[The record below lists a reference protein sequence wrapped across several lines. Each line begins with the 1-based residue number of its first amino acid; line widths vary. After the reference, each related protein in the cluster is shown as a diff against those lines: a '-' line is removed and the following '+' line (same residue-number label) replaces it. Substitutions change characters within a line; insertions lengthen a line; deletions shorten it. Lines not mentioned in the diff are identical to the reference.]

1 MIGRVTQQTVQRST
15 LANLQLNLSTL
26 ADMQGKMSSG
36 KKVTV
41 PSDDPAAASD
51 MLQLRG
57 ELRAQTQYV
66 RNADDG
72 GSWLTTVDT
81 SLQSSLAALRNA
93 RDLTVQS
100 GDAGLGPASR
110 EALATELDGAR
121 DTLLAQANATY
132 LGRNVFAGTSDAP
145 TAFSKDAMGSY
156 AWNGSATGTV
166 DRRINATTTVRVDVN
181 GATAFGDD
189 TAVGDTSVFKLLD
202 GIATT
207 LRAGGDATAALG
219 NIDARMEKMLTQL
232 AGVGARHSRVLTA
245 QTELQSA
252 QLNTKTQ
259 LSGIEDI
266 DLAETILQLQSQ
278 QTAYQGALG
287 AASKVLQPSLMD
299 FLK

>member
-132 LGRNVFAGTSDAP
+132 LGRNVFAGTSNAP
-145 TAFSKDAMGSY
+145 AAFSKDAMGSY
-156 AWNGSATGTV
+156 AWNGSAAGTV

-181 GATAFGDD
+181 GATAFG
-189 TAVGDTSVFKLLD
+189 
-202 GIATT
+202 
-207 LRAGGDATAALG
+207 
-219 NIDARMEKMLTQL
+219 ARMEKMLTQL

-299 FLK
+299 VLK